1 MPAKYSMDSISPCC
15 WFSAI
20 TVLTPKCVPGRP
32 CAPPCIPTC
41 PSAAL
46 PFFNISRT
54 IYWSSLKFVPPP
66 EEEPSTPP
74 RPPWAID
81 VGRVLAAVLV
91 PVLALTL
98 LALVVLL
105 LQHRRRNYLSLLT
118 GRALPPRHGPD
129 VTLVATD
136 IQNSTLLCE
145 CNAGMLPSTGSLLCL
160 CNRAVRLL
168 MQPEQTVRYGTA
180 VSLAIGT

>member
-1 MPAKYSMDSISPCC
+1 MCPA
-15 WFSAI
+15 
-20 TVLTPKCVPGRP
+20 LRP
-32 CAPPCIPTC
+32 HL
-41 PSAAL
+41 SFAAL

-66 EEEPSTPP
+66 EEEPSNPP
-74 RPPWAID
+74 QQPWAMD

-98 LALVVLL
+98 LALVLLL

-136 IQNSTLLCE
+136 IQNSTLLCKSKLHHLRR
-145 CNAGMLPSTGSLLCL
+145 G
-160 CNRAVRLL
+160 
-168 MQPEQTVRYGTA
+168 RY
-180 VSLAIGT
+180 IGTCTLERSSPCDPPCVSRA